1 MTNKNNA
8 RNHKTRIYVWKT
20 AVFSWSA
27 CSTEGGWVV
36 RRLQVFAF
44 WIWPHFAV
52 SFDIKKKS
60 LLLKWR
66 EINPTG
72 SLLSY
77 FIDSM
82 RILSWVPSN
91 MYFIRTSNFV
101 IHYQIWLLNA
111 LWCMIHQQI
120 KLSNGKLVSTWW
132 TKNMWFK
139 IYAPTPHFKALLVKK
154 DSKVPWDIQFP
165 TVNCLGRL

>member
-27 CSTEGGWVV
+27 CSTEGGWAV

-77 FIDSM
+77 SM

-101 IHYQIWLLNA
+101 VHYQIWLLKA

-120 KLSNGKLVSTWW
+120 KLSNGKFVKVHDQQETCDL
-132 TKNMWFK
+132 KEHF
-139 IYAPTPHFKALLVKK
+139 YAPTPHLKHF
-154 DSKVPWDIQFP
+154 
-165 TVNCLGRL
+165 